1 MSVPVQAQKLK
12 DLAPRLTLCLAI
24 DLMGS
29 TTAGLRLSS
38 RKLDRFNMALVE
50 QLNPYLE
57 LVQLDDAIV
66 KFTGDG
72 WLVMSDE
79 QEDAAKLCCLAI
91 IMSHRFQWDI
101 MTATGLPR
109 RQIPAMRLA
118 ICWGRDLP
126 VTLPNGFRDFVGN
139 SVRHATRACGLCHD
153 NEVLVDE
160 TVRAWISHDFSTG
173 RCDVEAR
180 RAEFPN
186 AKFEEELVLHVLE
199 GLKPESAEDA
209 EAPVY
214 FVDTFSVI
222 GQAEEA
228 GELANRISDQLLNA
242 ATTSQKNESELIAAY
257 RQLLTSNLAHETA
270 RHVMADLKRS
280 GLRPSLEIYIALLVR
295 ADSFRSEQGWL
306 EDLRADGLTPDL
318 QILNICLEKARNSE
332 EVEWFARELIRGD
345 VQPDSESL
353 AFLIEKS
360 SNYEMAAAWTDRL
373 REFGVMPSRR
383 SHELLIAKAENF
395 DTARRWL
402 EAMMLEGWEPSEKA
416 FLDTFAKGVLGIAG
430 EDLLRWYLALRYHP
444 AHPIKKAIA
453 EYRKAGRVDDALRLA
468 LDYPHTDTALRTI
481 RQYPERALAYFREVV
496 KKHPDHPNGAYAL
509 GMALLG
515 VGKAAEAAPWL
526 RKAYDLAAP
535 GQRKDELARHLA
547 FYETV
552 LAGAG

>member
-1 MSVPVQAQKLK
+1 MSGPMQAQKLK
-12 DLAPRLTLCLAI
+12 DLSPRLTLCLAI

-79 QEDAAKLCCLAI
+79 QEDASKLCCLAI

-109 RQIPAMRLA
+109 RQIPSMRLA
-118 ICWGRDLP
+118 VCWGRDLP
-126 VTLPNGFRDFVGN
+126 VLLPNGFRDFVGN
-139 SVRHATRACGLCHD
+139 SVRHAVRACGLCHD

-160 TVRAWISHDFSTG
+160 TVRAWINHDFSTS
-173 RCDVEAR
+173 RIDLEAR
-180 RAEFPN
+180 KIEFPA
-186 AKFEEELVLHVLE
+186 AKMEEELVLHVLE

-214 FVDTFSVI
+214 FVNAFSVM
-222 GQAEEA
+222 GQPEEA
-228 GELANRISDQLLNA
+228 GELAGRISDQLRNA
-242 ATTSQKNESELIAAY
+242 AATSQKSEPELMAAY
-257 RQLLTSNLAHETA
+257 RELLTSNVTHNTA
-270 RHVMADLKRS
+270 REVLADLKQS
-280 GLRPSLEIYIALLVR
+280 GLRPSLEIYSALIEN
-295 ADSFRSEQGWL
+295 ADSFASEKGWL
-306 EDLRADGLTPDL
+306 DELRDDGLPPDL
-318 QILNICLEKARNSE
+318 SILNICLGKARSAE
-332 EVEWFARELIRGD
+332 ELEWFAQNLLTED
-345 VQPDSESL
+345 VHPDSETLSL
-353 AFLIEKS
+353 LIEKS
-360 SNYEMAAAWTDRL
+360 ATYERAAEWTERFRAL
-373 REFGVMPSRR
+373 GLTPSRR
-383 SHELLIAKAENF
+383 SHELLITKADSF

-416 FLDTFAKGVLGIAG
+416 FLDTFTKGVLGITG
-430 EDLLRWYLALRYHP
+430 EELLHWYLGLRFHP

-468 LDYPHTDTALRTI
+468 LDYPHTDTALKTI
-481 RQYPERALAYFREVV
+481 RQYPERALSYFRDVV
-496 KKHPDHPNGAYAL
+496 KHQPDHPNGAYAL
-509 GMALLG
+509 GMALLETG
-515 VGKAAEAAPWL
+515 NPAEAAPWL

-535 GQRKDELARHLA
+535 GPRKDELARNLA
-547 FYETV
+547 FYERV
-552 LAGAG
+552 LAGV